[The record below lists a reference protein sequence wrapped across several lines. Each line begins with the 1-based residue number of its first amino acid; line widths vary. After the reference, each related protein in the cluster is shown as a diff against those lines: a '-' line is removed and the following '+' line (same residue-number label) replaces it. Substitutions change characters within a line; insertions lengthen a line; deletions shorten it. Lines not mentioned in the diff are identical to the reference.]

1 MRSVLEIKN
10 VYVKYGNEA
19 VLQNVS
25 FTVEHG
31 DYIGVVGPNGSGKTT
46 MMKALLGLVPVS
58 GGAVIFPDK
67 NLKKE
72 NIGYVQQKQGG
83 TDTNFPATVR
93 EIVSTGLIV
102 HKKGI
107 KYLTSQDKE
116 RVDEI
121 LGTLQIKDLQNK
133 KVGHLSGGQYQRM
146 LLARALVNRP
156 GMLILDEPASALDPK
171 IRDDLF
177 FILSELNKNQGIT
190 ILFVSHDIGSIGKY
204 TNKMLYLDRRVV
216 FFGDYEQFCQS
227 KDMTEYFGYEAQ
239 HNFCW
244 RHNHE

>member
-1 MRSVLEIKN
+1 MSSVLEVKN
-10 VYVKYGNEA
+10 IHVKYGNET

-25 FTVEHG
+25 FTVKHG

-46 MMKALLGLVPVS
+46 MMKALLELVPVS
-58 GGAVIFPDK
+58 GGTITFPDK
-67 NLKKE
+67 DLKKE

-83 TDTNFPATVR
+83 NDINFPATVR

-121 LGTLQIKDLQNK
+121 LASLRIDNLSHK

-146 LLARALVNRP
+146 LLARALVSRP

-171 IRDDLF
+171 IREDLF

-204 TNKMLYLDRRVV
+204 TNKMLYLDRKVV

-244 RHNHE
+244 RHRHE

>member
-1 MRSVLEIKN
+1 MKTVLEIKSLH
-10 VYVKYGNEA
+10 VKYGNEA
-19 VLQNVS
+19 VLQDVD

-46 MMKALLGLVPVS
+46 MMKALLGLVPAAEGS
-58 GGAVIFPDK
+58 INFPDPA
-67 NLKKE
+67 LQRE

-83 TDTNFPATVR
+83 NDTNFPATVR

-102 HKKGI
+102 HKRGI
-107 KYLTSQDKE
+107 KYLTSKDKD

-121 LGTLQIKDLQNK
+121 LASLHIGNLQDK

-156 GMLILDEPASALDPK
+156 GMLILDEPASALDPR

-177 FILSELNKNQGIT
+177 IILSELNKKDGIT

-204 TNKMLYLDRRVV
+204 TNKMLYLDRKVV
-216 FFGDYEQFCQS
+216 FYGDYDQFCQS
-227 KDMTEYFGYEAQ
+227 KSMTDYFGYEAQ

-244 RHNHE
+244 RHHG

>member
-1 MRSVLEIKN
+1 MRSVLEVKN
-10 VYVKYGNEA
+10 IHVKYGNET
-19 VLQNVS
+19 VLQDVS
-25 FTVEHG
+25 FTVKHG

-46 MMKALLGLVPVS
+46 MMKALLELVPVS
-58 GGAVIFPDK
+58 GGTITFPGKD
-67 NLKKE
+67 LKKE

-83 TDTNFPATVR
+83 NDINFPATVR

-121 LGTLQIKDLQNK
+121 LASLGIDNLSHK

-146 LLARALVNRP
+146 LLARALVSRP

-171 IRDDLF
+171 IREDLF
-177 FILSELNKNQGIT
+177 LILSELNKNQGIT

-204 TNKMLYLDRRVV
+204 TNKMLYLDRKVI

>member
-1 MRSVLEIKN
+1 MRSVLEVKN
-10 VYVKYGNEA
+10 IHVKYGNEA
-19 VLQNVS
+19 VLQDVS
-25 FTVEHG
+25 FTVTQG

-67 NLKKE
+67 NFKKE

-146 LLARALVNRP
+146 LLARALVNKP

-171 IRDDLF
+171 IRDELF
-177 FILSELNKNQGIT
+177 LILSDLNKNQGIT

-204 TNKMLYLDRRVV
+204 TNKMLYLDRKVV

>member
-1 MRSVLEIKN
+1 MKSVLEIKDLH
-10 VYVKYGNEA
+10 VKYGSET

-25 FTVEHG
+25 FNVEHG

-46 MMKALLGLVPVS
+46 MMKALLGLIPAAGS
-58 GGAVIFPDK
+58 INFPDP
-67 NLKKE
+67 LMQRE
-72 NIGYVQQKQGG
+72 HIGYVQQKQGG
-83 TDTNFPATVR
+83 NDTNFPATVR

-121 LGTLQIKDLQNK
+121 LASLQIQDLQNK

-156 GMLILDEPASALDPK
+156 GMLILDEPASALDPR

-177 FILSELNKNQGIT
+177 LILSKLNKDDGIT

-204 TNKMLYLDRRVV
+204 TNKMLYLDRKVV
-216 FFGDYEQFCQS
+216 FFGDYDQFCHS
-227 KDMTEYFGYEAQ
+227 KGMTEYFGYEAQ

-244 RHNHE
+244 RHHG

>member
-177 FILSELNKNQGIT
+177 LILSELNKNQGIT

-204 TNKMLYLDRRVV
+204 TNKMLYLDRKVV

>member
-1 MRSVLEIKN
+1 MIPVLEIKD
-10 VYVKYGNEA
+10 VQVKYGNET
-19 VLQNVS
+19 VMQNVS

-31 DYIGVVGPNGSGKTT
+31 DYVGVVGPNGSGKTT
-46 MMKALLGLVPVS
+46 MIKALLGLIPVS
-58 GGAVIFPDK
+58 KGAIIFPDEA
-67 NLKKE
+67 LKKDS
-72 NIGYVQQKQGG
+72 IGYVQQKQDGNVA
-83 TDTNFPATVR
+83 NFPATVG

-107 KYLTSQDKE
+107 KYLNASDRL
-116 RVDEI
+116 RVDEVLASLRI
-121 LGTLQIKDLQNK
+121 DDLRNK

-146 LLARALVNRP
+146 LLARALVSRP

-177 FILSELNKNQGIT
+177 LILSELNKNKKIT
-190 ILFVSHDIGSIGKY
+190 ILFVSHDIGSIGKF
-204 TNKMLYLDRRVV
+204 TSKMLYLDREVV

-227 KDMTEYFGYEAQ
+227 KEMTEYFGYEAQ

>member
-1 MRSVLEIKN
+1 MKPVLEIKN
-10 VYVKYGNEA
+10 VHVKYGNEA
-19 VLQNVS
+19 VLHNVS

-58 GGAVIFPDK
+58 GGEIIFPDES
-67 NLKKE
+67 LKKD
-72 NIGYVQQKQGG
+72 NIGYVQQKQSGN
-83 TDTNFPATVR
+83 DTNFPATVR

-107 KYLTSQDKE
+107 KYLSTADRL

-121 LGTLQIKDLQNK
+121 LASLHIDDLGHK

-146 LLARALVNRP
+146 LLARALVSRP

-171 IRDDLF
+171 IRDELF
-177 FILSELNKNQGIT
+177 LILSDLNKNEKIT

-244 RHNHE
+244 RHNHG

>member
-1 MRSVLEIKN
+1 MTAVLEIKDIH
-10 VYVKYGNEA
+10 VKYGHET

-31 DYIGVVGPNGSGKTT
+31 DYIGIVGPNGSGKTT

-58 GGAVIFPDK
+58 HGRIIFPHELIKRD
-67 NLKKE
+67 
-72 NIGYVQQKQGG
+72 NIGYVQQKQSGN
-83 TDTNFPATVR
+83 DTNFPATVR

-107 KYLTSQDKE
+107 KYLTFRD
-116 RVDEI
+116 RLLVDEI
-121 LGTLQIKDLQNK
+121 LSKLHIEDLQNRR
-133 KVGHLSGGQYQRM
+133 VGHLSGGQYQRM
-146 LLARALVNRP
+146 LLARALVSRP
-156 GMLILDEPASALDPK
+156 GMLILDEPASALDPR

-177 FILSELNKNQGIT
+177 HILSELNINEKIT
-190 ILFVSHDIGSIGKY
+190 ILFVSHDIGSIGRY
-204 TNKMLYLDRRVV
+204 TNKMLYLDRKVV

-227 KDMTEYFGYEAQ
+227 KNMTDYFGYDAQ

-244 RHNHE
+244 RHHG